1 MSKQDIDTIEGF
13 TIVSMK
19 ASRLQKQ
26 NYQNIQW
33 AQGMGEQ
40 KPRRKETSF
49 FIEESSVELKP
60 EKKTKPQKAAK
71 PAPPPLLQKHEK
83 QTMPKNATYSY
94 NDKGQIQFG
103 KLVWV
108 LWEGD
113 NTWYGGHVA
122 AVEASRFYVQYSDKQ
137 ERWESFHNRAFF
149 TVGKR
154 PTTVDKSVATVE
166 EVVKEVVTATPSK
179 KRPRVDKAM
188 FYERCKTRPHGK
200 CCLSVK
206 TGRCMFC
213 EKVMMDL
220 TGIVNDTYPWLGN

>member
-60 EKKTKPQKAAK
+60 EKKPKPQKAAK

-108 LWEGD
+108 LWGA
-113 NTWYGGHVA
+113 TTPG
-122 AVEASRFYVQYSDKQ
+122 
-137 ERWESFHNRAFF
+137 
-149 TVGKR
+149 TVGMWRLWRLPAFTFSTQTSRRGGRVSITAPSLLWGSGLLLWTNLSLLWKR
-154 PTTVDKSVATVE
+154 
-166 EVVKEVVTATPSK
+166 
-179 KRPRVDKAM
+179 
-188 FYERCKTRPHGK
+188 
-200 CCLSVK
+200 
-206 TGRCMFC
+206 
-213 EKVMMDL
+213 
-220 TGIVNDTYPWLGN
+220 W